1 MITFII
7 GFYLVSCVLFNI
19 LFIWHDSKN
28 GVTIKDLIL
37 TIILSLIPIL
47 NTIGVI
53 WILNE
58 QGISDKVI
66 FKRGSK

>member
-1 MITFII
+1 MITLII

-19 LFIWHDSKN
+19 LFVWHDSKN
-28 GVTIKDLIL
+28 GVTINNLIL

-53 WILNE
+53 WILNK